1 MALSKKEL
9 RKLKEQLKKENPT
22 AFNEISKRGT
32 SKQKKPNI
40 VKKENF
46 DLQKPAKTK
55 KIVKWNFK
63 VNQLVTVK
71 CNYTGKDNIG
81 LIVKEIKI
89 DSTTSSKNYYSVLI
103 GNTCRLYEGNRLS
116 FINV

>member
-1 MALSKKEL
+1 MTLSKKEL
-9 RKLKEQLKKENPT
+9 RKLKEQLKNENPA

-32 SKQKKPNI
+32 SKYKKTNI
-40 VKKENF
+40 VKNENF
-46 DLQKPAKTK
+46 DLQKPEKAK

-81 LIVKEIKI
+81 LIVKEIKS
-89 DSTTSSKNYYSVLI
+89 DGAQVSKNYYSVLI
-103 GNTCRLYEGNRLS
+103 GNTCRIYEGNRLS